1 MTIVSFLIIALA
13 VWRVSNM
20 FADTDQSGPGEIL
33 DWLRA
38 LAGVKYADDNLPYWK
53 SGSFAA
59 GLMCVRCSSVWFG
72 FIAGIC
78 YIANSHLTVL
88 VALPFALSG
97 AAILLQERLKE

>member
-1 MTIVSFLIIALA
+1 MTIVSFLLISLA

-20 FADTDQSGPGEIL
+20 LADTDQSGPGEIL

-38 LAGVKYADDNLPYWK
+38 QVGVKYTEDSVPYWK
-53 SGSFAA
+53 PGSFAS

-72 FIAGIC
+72 FIAAVC

-97 AAILLQERLKE
+97 AAILLQSFLKE